1 MKRPFKN
8 YTFERSEIFIMFLLL
23 LFGSVLVFSIGVML
37 GKRLLENECRL
48 ILEDNE
54 NKLQECQALTVSNAK
69 TDKEP
74 VPAKQENPDLEGT
87 DKKVEEP
94 EVIPADP
101 FIKKPQ
107 MQEPAKKEE
116 TKKQAIQQPAPIK
129 KELPSNLNLKSPIE
143 EKKIVEPSV
152 EESEMEHLG
161 ITKITDDI
169 KNKYTVQISAHR
181 DEAEAKQIAS
191 DLYVAGF
198 KSSYYLKTEIP
209 NKGTWYRVGIGFFPK
224 KDSAE
229 LFADMLKKQG
239 KISSYIIR
247 KID

>member
-23 LFGSVLVFSIGVML
+23 VFGSLLVFSIGVML
-37 GKRLLENECRL
+37 GKRLLENECKL
-48 ILEDNE
+48 ILEDNQK
-54 NKLQECQALTVSNAK
+54 KLQECQALTASTTA
-69 TDKEP
+69 T
-74 VPAKQENPDLEGT
+74 PAAAAVVEENPDLEGVA
-87 DKKVEEP
+87 KKTES

-101 FIKKPQ
+101 FIKKAP
-107 MQEPAKKEE
+107 ETIKEKEAAKP
-116 TKKQAIQQPAPIK
+116 IIK
-129 KELPSNLNLKSPIE
+129 KDLPSNLNLKSPIE
-143 EKKIVEPSV
+143 EKEATKTQLED
-152 EESEMEHLG
+152 SELEHLG

-169 KNKYTVQISAHR
+169 KNKFTVQISAHR

-224 KDSAE
+224 KESAE
-229 LFADMLKKQG
+229 LFADMLKKQE